1 MSISREMDKDG
12 DIYIMKYHSA
22 IKKKEIVSF
31 AAKCMNLGIIIL
43 SKSEKEKY
51 HIISLMLGS

>member
-1 MSISREMDKDG
+1 MDKDG
-12 DIYIMKYHSA
+12 DIYTMKYHSA
-22 IKKKEIVSF
+22 IKKKEIVLF

-43 SKSEKEKY
+43 SKSEKEKH